1 MQLFIFSA
9 LSDVS
14 QGPSVLQSL
23 FGGPFQMSLINV
35 KAGKPRMPI
44 STANSFDILSNDDID
59 EELENNATVVD
70 LTDLI
75 KPPSPN
81 KLKSH
86 KRKAKSIMQI
96 GNKSNVSGE
105 CIGLPGVS
113 RQRTRF
119 MYHHECCGDCD
130 KLPVENTGEESVKFA
145 NAHDMKLMDINHVIN
160 DSRKLDDECITESM
174 LNIANFTANKVGRR
188 QCANMF
194 NKVARTQVLM
204 PVCQKEELK
213 TKIGKFEILTAVV
226 DSGATVPVMSPNTGA
241 SYGIIP
247 SSANGTEY
255 EIASGDT
262 LEDLGEKRMAVLT
275 AEGTLRGYSTRC
287 ADVTKSLQA
296 VRALV
301 ATNHAVCFGL
311 GAGDEHLIINKHT
324 GEVNRMRDDG
334 INYFQDLIIVPPEQV
349 DRVAG
354 ELAAIQ
360 AAQSSEDSSGGG
372 LSDFGRPGR

>member
-1 MQLFIFSA
+1 
-9 LSDVS
+9 
-14 QGPSVLQSL
+14 
-23 FGGPFQMSLINV
+23 
-35 KAGKPRMPI
+35 
-44 STANSFDILSNDDID
+44 
-59 EELENNATVVD
+59 
-70 LTDLI
+70 
-75 KPPSPN
+75 
-81 KLKSH
+81 
-86 KRKAKSIMQI
+86 
-96 GNKSNVSGE
+96 
-105 CIGLPGVS
+105 
-113 RQRTRF
+113 

-130 KLPVENTGEESVKFA
+130 KLPVENTGEESV
-145 NAHDMKLMDINHVIN
+145 
-160 DSRKLDDECITESM
+160 TM

-213 TKIGKFEILTAVV
+213 TKLGKFEILTAVV

-360 AAQSSEDSSGGG
+360 AAQSSEDTSGGG